1 MQLTNEKKLNK
12 KLLHKKSTNIFLLN
26 LQIFS
31 CENNMFL
38 WAIFLI
44 KLGKRPKFNKFE
56 MK

>member
-44 KLGKRPKFNKFE
+44 KLEKRPKFNKFE